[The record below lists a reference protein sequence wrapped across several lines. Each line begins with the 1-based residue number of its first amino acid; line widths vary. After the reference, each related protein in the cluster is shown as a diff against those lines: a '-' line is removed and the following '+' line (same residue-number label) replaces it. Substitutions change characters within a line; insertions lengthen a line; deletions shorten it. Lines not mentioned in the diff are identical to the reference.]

1 MPKKGGVIMSTL
13 FDEVKERTR
22 KDADEF
28 IEMIVAGGGEL
39 YACKLAYDMFKL
51 KREDLDDN
59 VSDVITV
66 GQLYEM
72 TGGEPGTQIIF
83 T

>member
-1 MPKKGGVIMSTL
+1 
-13 FDEVKERTR
+13 
-22 KDADEF
+22 
-28 IEMIVAGGGEL
+28 
-39 YACKLAYDMFKL
+39 MFKL

-72 TGGEPGTQIIF
+72 AGGEPGTQIIF